1 MAKLDMNLIATEV
14 VKLVADKTPAQI
26 KAIMKEIIELL
37 AERNSL
43 ARWRELEVAL
53 HQAWKNVNG
62 ASKITIV
69 SAHELTK
76 EAKKALDE
84 QAHGAE
90 VVEIV
95 DNRLIGGAVIRLDN
109 ARLDGSVTGSLMRLK
124 NAMYTEV

>member
-26 KAIMKEIIELL
+26 KAIMKEVIELL

-109 ARLDGSVTGSLMRLK
+109 SRLDGSVTGSLMRLK

>member
-26 KAIMKEIIELL
+26 KAIMKEVIELL

-53 HQAWKNVNG
+53 HQAWKSVNG

-76 EAKKALDE
+76 EVKKALDE

-90 VVEIV
+90 VIEIV
-95 DNRLIGGAVIRLDN
+95 DNRLIGGAVIRMDN
-109 ARLDGSVTGSLMRLK
+109 SRLDGSVTGSLMRLK